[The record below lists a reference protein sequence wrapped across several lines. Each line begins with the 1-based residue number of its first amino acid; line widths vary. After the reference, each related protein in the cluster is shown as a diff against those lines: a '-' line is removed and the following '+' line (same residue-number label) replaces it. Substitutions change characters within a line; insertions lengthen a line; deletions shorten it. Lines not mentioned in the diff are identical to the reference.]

1 MSRIEKAIEMAAKKR
16 EATSVGAAS
25 SPPEPQTP
33 PSFQHQSQAAT
44 TPLETPPTVHGAVV
58 TPHFEEQHESFASI
72 PAPVIRNPFLVTA
85 TGENCPASEQYR
97 KLKSA
102 IVKLAQLGRFDK
114 SLMVTSAI
122 GGEGKTLTSLNL
134 AITLAQEFDHTV
146 LLVEADIRRPTIMKY
161 LEMEGPVGLTDCVL
175 DGIDVGDA
183 LVKTGIGKLSILP
196 AGRMVPNPVEL
207 FSSNRM
213 QNLLLEIKNRY
224 PDRYVIIDTTP
235 LLPFAEPQFI
245 ANVVGGVIFVV
256 REGYSSMDKATKA
269 LGLLKNHN
277 LLGVVCNGMSQVHSG
292 GKYGYYGY
300 YGYK

>member
-1 MSRIEKAIEMAAKKR
+1 MSRIEKAIELAAQKR
-16 EATSVGAAS
+16 EGMSSDTGGIEDSAS
-25 SPPEPQTP
+25 Q
-33 PSFQHQSQAAT
+33 
-44 TPLETPPTVHGAVV
+44 V
-58 TPHFEEQHESFASI
+58 TPALHRTSSYEAFASI
-72 PAPVIRNPFLVTA
+72 PPAVIKNPFLVTA
-85 TGENCPASEQYR
+85 TGENTPASEQYR
-97 KLKSA
+97 KLKSS

-161 LEMEGPVGLTDCVL
+161 MDMEATVGLTDCVL
-175 DGIDVGDA
+175 DGIDVGDV
-183 LVKTGIGKLSILP
+183 LVKTGIGKLSVLP

-213 QNLLLEIKNRY
+213 QNILLEIKNRY
-224 PDRYVIIDTTP
+224 PDRYLIVDTTP

-245 ANVVGGVIFVV
+245 ANVVGGVLFVV
-256 REGYSSMDKATKA
+256 REGYTSVDKVTKA

-277 LLGVVCNGMSQVHSG
+277 LLGVVCNGMSQVTSG
-292 GKYGYYGY
+292 GKSGYYGY